1 LAHAALLIE
10 EDIEK
15 MGYARTALL
24 LAALTGLFLAVG
36 YAVGGQGG
44 ILIAFGIACAM
55 NLFAYWNA
63 DKIVLRMYGAQPAR
77 GHELEAIVAQLAQRA
92 GLPMPK
98 VYIIDQDQPNAF
110 ATGRNPENAAVAAT
124 TGLLRRLSRAEV
136 AGVMAHELAH
146 VKNRDSLIMTMTAVL
161 AGAIGMLANML
172 MFTGLM
178 GGRDDRNNPLGAI
191 GSLAVMLLAPL
202 AAMLVQM
209 AISRSREYEADRI
222 GAEICGEPRAL
233 ASALAK
239 ISQGAAVIDNNV
251 AEANPASAHLFI
263 INPLHG
269 RAGDSLFSTH
279 PAVQNRIERLLA
291 MEAGAA
297 MTFERPRGQV
307 RPTRASSIPSS
318 GHRPTIERSR
328 RGPWS

>member
-1 LAHAALLIE
+1 MDKEAFR
-10 EDIEK
+10 K

-36 YAVGGQGG
+36 YVAGGQSG
-44 ILIAFGIACAM
+44 LVIAFGLALVM
-55 NLFAYWNA
+55 NLFTYWNA
-63 DKIVLRMYGAQPAR
+63 DKIVLRMYRAQPAT
-77 GHELEAIVAQLAQRA
+77 GHELEAIVAGLAQRA

-124 TGLLRRLSRAEV
+124 TGLLRRLTRDEV

-172 MFTGLM
+172 MFSGLM

-191 GSLAVMLLAPL
+191 GSLAVMLLAPM

-222 GAEICGEPRAL
+222 GAEISGQPRAL

-239 ISQGAAVIDNNV
+239 ISQGAAVIDNQV

-263 INPLHG
+263 INPLHA
-269 RAGDSLFSTH
+269 RASDGLFTTH
-279 PAVQNRIERLLA
+279 PNVQNRIDRLLA
-291 MEAGAA
+291 LEAQGGFTAA
-297 MTFERPRGQV
+297 PHAAPRAAPA

-318 GHRPTIERSR
+318 GQRPTIERNR
-328 RGPWS
+328 RPWG

>member
-1 LAHAALLIE
+1 
-10 EDIEK
+10 
-15 MGYARTALL
+15 MGYGRTALL

-36 YAVGGQGG
+36 YVAGGQSG
-44 ILIAFGIACAM
+44 ILIAFGIALAM

-63 DKIVLRMYGAQPAR
+63 DKIVLRMYRAQPAD
-77 GHELEAIVAQLAQRA
+77 GHELATIVADLAARA
-92 GLPMPK
+92 NMPMPK

-124 TGLLRRLSRAEV
+124 TGLLRRLNRDEV

-172 MFTGLM
+172 MFSGLM

-222 GAEICGEPRAL
+222 GAEISGQPRAL

-239 ISQGAAVIDNNV
+239 ISQGAAAIDNHV

-263 INPLHG
+263 VNPLHG
-269 RAGDSLFSTH
+269 RAGDGLFTTH
-279 PAVQNRIERLLA
+279 PNVQNRIDRLLA
-291 MEAGAA
+291 METSGFASS
-297 MTFERPRGQV
+297 PRTAPS
-307 RPTRASSIPSS
+307 RATRASSIPQS
-318 GHRPTIERSR
+318 GRQPTVNR
-328 RGPWS
+328 RNGPWG